1 MKFEVSG
8 PAHESE
14 IIHNKKSK
22 QRCQELGLTRLET
35 TTQAVGAGK
44 ETDRQTDWQP
54 LHTAKEKSKGHGHD
68 AL

>member
-35 TTQAVGAGK
+35 TTQVVGAGK
-44 ETDRQTDWQP
+44 ETDRQTDRLAASAYGQG
-54 LHTAKEKSKGHGHD
+54 EKQRPWP
-68 AL
+68 